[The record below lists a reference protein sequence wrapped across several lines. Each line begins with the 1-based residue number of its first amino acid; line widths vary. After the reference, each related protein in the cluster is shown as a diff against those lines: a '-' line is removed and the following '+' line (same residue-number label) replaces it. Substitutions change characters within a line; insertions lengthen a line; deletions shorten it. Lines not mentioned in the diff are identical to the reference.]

1 MNSRETNEFLFL
13 RMKYPQNVL
22 RALQKA
28 KWTTGYEGRISRNIT
43 NVEVKPSCIKQKY
56 KIQPEDIGH
65 GSTVHT
71 GMIASLVDS
80 STTTVAIFTRQK
92 IAGVTMDLSITN
104 FVPID
109 TKTENELVIV
119 SEMEFINDKMCHI
132 ISKIYSSDEETLFA
146 VGRQTKFMHPG
157 SRQPLKNVNLDDENL
172 NVDNIKP

>member
-1 MNSRETNEFLFL
+1 
-13 RMKYPQNVL
+13 MKYPQNVL

-28 KWTTGYEGRISRNIT
+28 KWKTGYEGRISKNIT
-43 NVEVKPSCIKQKY
+43 SVEVKPGFIKQKY
-56 KIQPEDIGH
+56 KIQPEDIGF

-104 FVPID
+104 FEPIEPK
-109 TKTENELVIV
+109 KTENELVIV

-132 ISKIYSSDEETLFA
+132 ISKIYSHDEETLFA

-172 NVDNIKP
+172 NVDNVTP